1 MSREFTNNSPEVS
14 HCRHAKK
21 PARSNPSIRRFGPHR
36 PKSIVPSNTMRRG
49 ILPFRQVFAFT
60 LKEWRRQLPSVAA
73 IIASSLA
80 WTASDILMPVY
91 AGHLIDAVADA
102 STHRLAARAAALAAL
117 AAMVLL
123 GLVLVAMRWVTYW
136 GIVRLTLANMTEVAR
151 STFARVQRLSTEW
164 QANSFAGSTVRKV
177 SRGMWAFD
185 TLNDTVLLALI
196 PSGFVLAGSTLLLG
210 LRWPIMGALVAAGSI
225 GFVALA
231 VSSSLLYVAPA
242 SRLSNQWDTR
252 LGGALADAI
261 TCNAVVKSFGAES
274 REDARLAGILAKWQR
289 RTNRAWMRGTASGT
303 WQNAGLLAL
312 RTAVTGLAVWLW
324 WQGRAS
330 PGDVTWV
337 LTTYF
342 VIHGYLRD
350 IGWHISVLQ
359 RSVNDMH
366 EMVLLHAE
374 QPSVPDAPGAPPIS
388 ITAGEIVFDRVGFS
402 YGQGRSLYQGFS
414 VIIRAGERV
423 GLVGHSGS
431 GKTTF
436 VKLINRLY
444 DVNSGEI
451 RIDGTPIARATQASL
466 RSQIAIVQQDPVLF
480 HRSLAENIGYG
491 RPGASQDAIEHAARL
506 ANAHRFIARL
516 PKGYATLVGERG
528 VKLSGGERQRVALAR
543 AFLADAPILIL
554 DEATSSLD
562 SESEALI
569 QEAMLRLMSGRTAVV
584 IAHRLS
590 TVRALD
596 RILVF
601 DSGRI
606 VEEGTH
612 AALLA
617 KGGIYRKLFEV
628 QASGMAEIH

>member
-1 MSREFTNNSPEVS
+1 
-14 HCRHAKK
+14 
-21 PARSNPSIRRFGPHR
+21 
-36 PKSIVPSNTMRRG
+36 MRRG
-49 ILPFRQVFAFT
+49 IAPFRQVLGFT
-60 LKEWRRQLPSVAA
+60 LVQWRRQMGSVGLV
-73 IIASSLA
+73 IASSVG

-91 AGHLIDAVADA
+91 AGKLIDAVAGAGAD
-102 STHRLAARAAALAAL
+102 RVAARDAALWAL
-117 AAMVLL
+117 GAMVAL

-136 GIVRLTLANMTEVAR
+136 GIVRLTLANMGDVAR
-151 STFARVQRLSTEW
+151 STFARVQRLSTDW
-164 QANSFAGSTVRKV
+164 QGNSFAGSTVRKV

-185 TLNDTVLLALI
+185 TLNDTLLLALL
-196 PSGFVLAGSTLLLG
+196 PSAMVLGGSTLLLG
-210 LRWPIMGALVAAGSI
+210 WRWPVMGAVVAAGSV
-225 GFVALA
+225 GFIAQAVAL
-231 VSSSLLYVAPA
+231 SLLYVAPA
-242 SRLSNQWDTR
+242 GRLSNEWDTR
-252 LGGALADAI
+252 LGGALADAV
-261 TCNAVVKSFGAES
+261 TCNAVVKAFGAEA
-274 REDARLAGILAKWQR
+274 REDARLTGILAKWQR
-289 RTNRAWMRGTASGT
+289 RTRRFWMRGTSSGT
-303 WQNAGLLAL
+303 WQATTLLCL
-312 RTAVTGLAVWLW
+312 RTAVVGLAVWLW
-324 WQGRAS
+324 WAGRAS

-342 VIHGYLRD
+342 VVHGYLRD
-350 IGWHISVLQ
+350 IGQHISVLQ

-374 QPSVPDAPGAPPIS
+374 KPSVADAPGAGPIR
-388 ITAGEIVFDRVGFS
+388 IAAGEIVFDRVGFG
-402 YGQGRSLYQGFS
+402 YGRDRRLYQDFS
-414 VIIRAGERV
+414 VTIHAGERV

-436 VKLINRLY
+436 VKLVNRLY
-444 DVNSGEI
+444 DVDGGEI
-451 RIDGTPIARATQASL
+451 RIDGVNIARVTQASL

-516 PKGYATLVGERG
+516 PKGYGTLVGERG

-543 AFLADAPILIL
+543 AFLADAPVLVL

-569 QEAMLRLMSGRTAVV
+569 QEAMLRLMAGRTAIV

-601 DSGRI
+601 DAGRI
-606 VEEGTH
+606 VEEGSH

-617 KGGIYRKLFEV
+617 TGGIYRRLFEV
-628 QASGMAEIH
+628 QASGLAEIS

>member
-1 MSREFTNNSPEVS
+1 
-14 HCRHAKK
+14 
-21 PARSNPSIRRFGPHR
+21 
-36 PKSIVPSNTMRRG
+36 MRRG
-49 ILPFRQVFAFT
+49 ILPFRQVLGFTFAQ
-60 LKEWRRQLPSVAA
+60 WRRHPVVVAL
-73 IIASSLA
+73 IIASSFG

-91 AGHLIDAVADA
+91 AGRLIDAVAGA
-102 STHRLAARAAALAAL
+102 GVGREAARAAALWALGLMAA
-117 AAMVLL
+117 L
-123 GLVLVAMRWVTYW
+123 GLVLVGMRWVTYW
-136 GIVRLTLANMTEVAR
+136 GIVRLTLGNMGDVAR
-151 STFARVQRLSTEW
+151 SAFARVQRLSTEW

-185 TLNDTVLLALI
+185 TLNDTLLLALL
-196 PSGFVLAGSTLLLG
+196 PSAMVLGGSTLLLG
-210 LRWPIMGALVAAGSI
+210 LRWPVMGALVAFGSAAFI
-225 GFVALA
+225 AQAVAL
-231 VSSSLLYVAPA
+231 SLLYVAPA

-261 TCNAVVKSFGAES
+261 TCNPVVKAFGAEA
-274 REDARLAGILAKWQR
+274 REDARLAGVVAKWQR
-289 RTNRAWMRGTASGT
+289 RTSRAWMRGTASGT
-303 WQNAGLLAL
+303 WQAGSLLAL
-312 RTAVTGLAVWLW
+312 RTSVVGLVLWLW
-324 WQGRAS
+324 WRGRAT

-342 VIHGYLRD
+342 VVHGYLRD
-350 IGWHISVLQ
+350 IGQHISVLQ

-374 QPSVPDAPGAPPIS
+374 KPSVADAPGAAPAR
-388 ITAGEIVFDRVGFS
+388 ITEGEIVFDRVGFG
-402 YGQGRSLYQGFS
+402 YARNRPLYEDFS
-414 VIIRAGERV
+414 VTIRAGERV

-436 VKLINRLY
+436 VKLVNRLY
-444 DVNSGEI
+444 DVQSGEV
-451 RIDGTPIARATQASL
+451 RIDGVNIARVTQASL

-480 HRSLAENIGYG
+480 HRSLSENIGYG

-516 PKGYATLVGERG
+516 PAGYGTLVGERG

-569 QEAMLRLMSGRTAVV
+569 QEAMLRLMAGRTAIV

-601 DSGRI
+601 DGGRI
-606 VEEGTH
+606 VEEGSH
-612 AALLA
+612 AAMLA
-617 KGGIYRKLFEV
+617 AGGKYRRLFEV
-628 QASGMAEIH
+628 QASGMAEIM

>member
-1 MSREFTNNSPEVS
+1 
-14 HCRHAKK
+14 
-21 PARSNPSIRRFGPHR
+21 
-36 PKSIVPSNTMRRG
+36 MRRG
-49 ILPFRQVFAFT
+49 ILPFRHVLGFTFAQ
-60 LKEWRRQLPSVAA
+60 WRRHPVVVGL
-73 IIASSLA
+73 IIASSFG

-91 AGHLIDAVADA
+91 AGRLIDAVAGA
-102 STHRLAARAAALAAL
+102 GIGREAARAAALWAL
-117 AAMVLL
+117 GLMAML

-136 GIVRLTLANMTEVAR
+136 GIVRLTLANMGDVAR
-151 STFARVQRLSTEW
+151 SAFARVQRLSTEW

-185 TLNDTVLLALI
+185 TLNDTVLLALL
-196 PSGFVLAGSTLLLG
+196 PSAMVLGGSTLLLG
-210 LRWPIMGALVAAGSI
+210 LRWPIMGGLVAFGSAAFI
-225 GFVALA
+225 AQAVAF
-231 VSSSLLYVAPA
+231 SLLYVAPA

-261 TCNAVVKSFGAES
+261 TCNAVVKAFGAEA
-274 REDARLAGILAKWQR
+274 REDARLAGVVSKWQR
-289 RTNRAWMRGTASGT
+289 RTSRAWMRGTASGT
-303 WQNAGLLAL
+303 WQAGSLLAL
-312 RTAVTGLAVWLW
+312 RTAVVGLVLILW
-324 WQGRAS
+324 WRGRAT
-330 PGDVTWV
+330 PGDVAWV

-342 VIHGYLRD
+342 VVHGYLRD
-350 IGWHISVLQ
+350 IGQHISVLQ

-374 QPSVPDAPGAPPIS
+374 KPSVADAPGAGPIR
-388 ITAGEIVFDRVGFS
+388 IAAGEIVFDRVSFG
-402 YGQGRSLYQGFS
+402 YVRNRGLYENLS
-414 VIIRAGERV
+414 VTIRAGERV

-436 VKLINRLY
+436 VKLVNRLY
-444 DVNSGEI
+444 DVQSGEV
-451 RIDGTPIARATQASL
+451 RIDGVNIARVTQASL

-480 HRSLAENIGYG
+480 HRSLSENIGYG

-516 PKGYATLVGERG
+516 PAGYGTLVGERG

-569 QEAMLRLMSGRTAVV
+569 QEAMLRLMAGRTAIV

-601 DSGRI
+601 DGGRI
-606 VEEGTH
+606 VEEGSH
-612 AALLA
+612 EAMLAA
-617 KGGIYRKLFEV
+617 GGIYRRLFEV
-628 QASGMAEIH
+628 QASGMAEIM

>member
-1 MSREFTNNSPEVS
+1 M
-14 HCRHAKK
+14 H
-21 PARSNPSIRRFGPHR
+21 
-36 PKSIVPSNTMRRG
+36 RG
-49 ILPFRQVFAFT
+49 IMPFRQVFAFT
-60 LKEWRRQLPSVAA
+60 LLQWRRQGPSIAA
-73 IIASSLA
+73 IIASSVA
-80 WTASDILMPVY
+80 WTASDILMPLY
-91 AGHLIDAVADA
+91 AGHLIDAVAGTN
-102 STHRLAARAAALAAL
+102 THRLAARSAALAAL
-117 AAMVLL
+117 AAMVAL
-123 GLVLVAMRWVTYW
+123 GLVLVGMRWVTYW
-136 GIVRLTLANMTEVAR
+136 GIVRLTLANMNDVAR

-185 TLNDTVLLALI
+185 TLNDTVLLALL
-196 PSGFVLAGSTLLLG
+196 PSAYVLAGSTVLLG
-210 LRWPIMGALVAAGSI
+210 LRWPLMGALIAAGSI

-231 VSSSLLYVAPA
+231 VASSLLYVAPA

-261 TCNAVVKSFGAES
+261 TCNAVVKSFGAEA
-274 REDARLAGILAKWQR
+274 REDARLAGVLAKWQR

-303 WQNAGLLAL
+303 WQNASLLAL
-312 RTAVTGLAVWLW
+312 RTAVVGLAVWLW
-324 WQGRAS
+324 WQGRAT

-374 QPSVPDAPGAPPIS
+374 QPSVADAPGAPPIS
-388 ITAGEIVFDRVGFS
+388 ITSGEIVFDRVGFS
-402 YGQGRSLYQGFS
+402 YGQGRKLYEDFS
-414 VIIRAGERV
+414 VKIRAGERV

-436 VKLINRLY
+436 VKLVNRLY

-451 RIDGTPIARATQASL
+451 RIDGAVIARVTQASL

-516 PKGYATLVGERG
+516 PKGYSTLVGERG
-528 VKLSGGERQRVALAR
+528 IKLSGGERQRVALAR

-569 QEAMLRLMSGRTAVV
+569 QEAMLRLMAGRTAIV

-606 VEEGTH
+606 VEEGAH

-617 KGGIYRKLFEV
+617 TGGIYRKLFEV

>member
-1 MSREFTNNSPEVS
+1 M
-14 HCRHAKK
+14 H
-21 PARSNPSIRRFGPHR
+21 
-36 PKSIVPSNTMRRG
+36 RG
-49 ILPFRQVFAFT
+49 ILPFRQVIAFT
-60 LKEWRRQLPSVAA
+60 LLQWRRQGPSVAA
-73 IIASSLA
+73 IIASSVA
-80 WTASDILMPVY
+80 WTASDILMPLY
-91 AGHLIDAVADA
+91 AGHLIDAVAGA
-102 STHRLAARAAALAAL
+102 NTHRLAARSAALAAL
-117 AAMVLL
+117 AAMVAL
-123 GLVLVAMRWVTYW
+123 GLVLVGMRWVTYW
-136 GIVRLTLANMTEVAR
+136 GIVRLTLANMNDVAR

-185 TLNDTVLLALI
+185 TLNDTVLLALL
-196 PSGFVLAGSTLLLG
+196 PSAYVLAGSTVLLG
-210 LRWPIMGALVAAGSI
+210 LRWPLMGALVAAGSI

-231 VSSSLLYVAPA
+231 VASSLLYVAPA

-261 TCNAVVKSFGAES
+261 TCNAVVKSFGAEA
-274 REDARLAGILAKWQR
+274 REDARLAGVLAKWQR

-303 WQNAGLLAL
+303 WQNASLLAL
-312 RTAVTGLAVWLW
+312 RTAVVGLAVWLW
-324 WQGRAS
+324 WQGRAT

-374 QPSVPDAPGAPPIS
+374 QPSVADAPGAPPIS
-388 ITAGEIVFDRVGFS
+388 ITSGEIVFDRVGFS
-402 YGQGRSLYQGFS
+402 YGQGRKLYEDFS
-414 VIIRAGERV
+414 VKIRAGERV

-436 VKLINRLY
+436 VKLVNRLY

-451 RIDGTPIARATQASL
+451 RIDGAVIARVTQASL

-516 PKGYATLVGERG
+516 PKGYSTLVGERG
-528 VKLSGGERQRVALAR
+528 IKLSGGERQRVALAR

-569 QEAMLRLMSGRTAVV
+569 QEAMLRLMAGRTAIV

-606 VEEGTH
+606 VEEGAH

-617 KGGIYRKLFEV
+617 TGGIYRKLFEV